1 MVRAM
6 LAQGDYM
13 PWASSY
19 RKNLYNR
26 PNHRDYSWKS
36 LFRITT
42 SSTNG
47 PALKCLKGILD
58 NTCFSESD
66 ICRSLTTIMS
76 QGEPTEFWRKAFL
89 GECGVKLMEY
99 AKQGFIAFDGE
110 NVLIYGS
117 SQRNHYHAELKSR
130 LLYECLCKQSHC
142 SPEYVS
148 VKSQE
153 EDSHIDI
160 KGFSI
165 CHWNSEWKVWKDGQY
180 DQYEILQNEDE
191 VLEYIGVPKTYML

>member
-1 MVRAM
+1 
-6 LAQGDYM
+6 
-13 PWASSY
+13 
-19 RKNLYNR
+19 
-26 PNHRDYSWKS
+26 
-36 LFRITT
+36 
-42 SSTNG
+42 
-47 PALKCLKGILD
+47 
-58 NTCFSESD
+58 
-66 ICRSLTTIMS
+66 
-76 QGEPTEFWRKAFL
+76 
-89 GECGVKLMEY
+89 MEY

-160 KGFSI
+160 KGFSL
-165 CHWNSEWKVWKDGQY
+165 EFGRKVWKDGQY